1 MVGGSGLAE
10 PPMMRRRET
19 LVEAVADP
27 ARETLTEP
35 RRLG

>member
-1 MVGGSGLAE
+1 
-10 PPMMRRRET
+10 MMRRRET